1 MNGTTLDP
9 AEASEGRTRMIHR
22 KFNANNAERG
32 YTAVELVVACM
43 VIMILAAIS
52 YPQGQSLI
60 YKYRLQGAVASCTW
74 AVQQTRYGALQ
85 NGYQFQVVFSSS
97 AGTYQIQN
105 LPPTCLV
112 GGTTQNPCTTWQNVG
127 TVIPISG
134 VPVTMNQDTTL
145 QFKPNGA
152 VTATTGA
159 LNFTLTYQG
168 KTNTITV
175 TTYGNIK
182 VS

>member
-1 MNGTTLDP
+1 
-9 AEASEGRTRMIHR
+9 MIDR
-22 KFNANNAERG
+22 KFNMKLAERG
-32 YTAVELVVACM
+32 YTAVELALACLVVM
-43 VIMILAAIS
+43 VLAAIS
-52 YPQGQSLI
+52 YPQGQSLMN
-60 YKYRLQGAVASCTW
+60 KYRLQGAIASCTW
-74 AVQQTRYGALQ
+74 AIQQTRYGALQ

-97 AGTYQIQN
+97 ADTYQIQS

-112 GGTTQNPCTTWQNVG
+112 GSTTQNPCTTWQNVG
-127 TVIPISG
+127 TAIPISG

-152 VTATTGA
+152 VTATAGA
-159 LNFTLTYQG
+159 LNFTVSYKG

-175 TTYGNIK
+175 TTYGNVK